1 MGFGPM
7 WRQIGDDIAPVS
19 PAIDTLRLFSGSEYA
34 TIERAADLLKIYG
47 GVGSN
52 IDIGTD
58 GEANIFTIADDE
70 VKIKSPGL
78 RLQNGGGD
86 DTIKIDNTGIGVF
99 ATTPVAQQDKQADL
113 NVGVSGL
120 EDTQTFCNT
129 LQERLGADGGRA

>member
-129 LQERLGADGGRA
+129 LQERLGAYGWLA